1 MRRSLS
7 LALPA
12 LALAAVT
19 LSAEDVQA
27 KGIMIITHGEAVM
40 HYADLDVEARQALKD
55 ETGHELQV
63 GYLYSN
69 FGVFWLDLWTWGG
82 EYCLY
87 EGDDVLRLTPEQ
99 VAEVMKTTPDK
110 LGTPLL
116 YKFPLGLVILF
127 AAGLGVFAWSRIT
140 GGNKSAAPQQQ
151 PEPPAEV

>member
-19 LSAEDVQA
+19 LSAQEAQA
-27 KGIMIITHGEAVM
+27 KGLMIITYGEAVL
-40 HYADLDVEARQALKD
+40 HYADLAADVRQALKD

-87 EGDDVLRLTPEQ
+87 EGDDVLRLTPEEL
-99 VAEVMKTTPDK
+99 AEVMKTTPDK
-110 LGTPLL
+110 LGKPLL
-116 YKFPLGLVILF
+116 YTFPLGLTVLF
-127 AAGLGVFAWSRIT
+127 AVGLGAFAWSRIS
-140 GGNKSAAPQQQ
+140 GGNKSEAPPQD
-151 PEPPAEV
+151 PPAAEA